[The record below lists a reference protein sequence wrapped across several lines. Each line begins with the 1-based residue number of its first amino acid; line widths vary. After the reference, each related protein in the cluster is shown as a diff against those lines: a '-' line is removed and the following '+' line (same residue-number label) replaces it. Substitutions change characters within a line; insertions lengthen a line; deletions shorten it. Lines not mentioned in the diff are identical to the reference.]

1 MAKDRADGGVR
12 SVQLALDVLE
22 VVAFSGDELGVTQ
35 LADRL
40 SVTKA
45 SVHRHPLT
53 LVERGYRVQNSVTAR
68 YAIGSKRRLLA
79 RFAPDNDLVQLA
91 EGPMRELR
99 DCLGHSVVVSA
110 MTLRGVLVLNT
121 VAGAA
126 ATEIGVRPGS
136 ELPFHASAQ
145 GKILLVQCAAS
156 AAGARAG
163 ASTAGFHS
171 PQLVDPG
178 TIREELSRV
187 ARLGFACAPE
197 EAMLGSMPWQ
207 RRFSTTKTRASAP
220 LPWLDRSSSCQRSR
234 VPPAFRP

>member
-1 MAKDRADGGVR
+1 
-12 SVQLALDVLE
+12 
-22 VVAFSGDELGVTQ
+22 
-35 LADRL
+35 
-40 SVTKA
+40 
-45 SVHRHPLT
+45 LT

-171 PQLVDPG
+171 PHAGRPRHDQGGTVACGEARLCLRAGRGNARLNAVAAPIFDDKDACVGALALVGSIQFLPAEPSSAS
-178 TIREELSRV
+178 ISALRV
-187 ARLGFACAPE
+187 AAEQISRKIGHGHVETAAAHP
-197 EAMLGSMPWQ
+197 A
-207 RRFSTTKTRASAP
+207 RRKS
-220 LPWLDRSSSCQRSR
+220 
-234 VPPAFRP
+234 V